1 MTKQEKTLLELM
13 YSRGI
18 PASGIAARMGISVN
32 TVRSYLRRHPL
43 PPEQTGSCKYCGKK
57 IIQPVGRKVKY
68 FCSDRCRNAWWN
80 SHQGLVNRKAY
91 YKLTCQF
98 CGKEFTSY
106 GNSKRK
112 YCSRLCF
119 TNSRKTDSVP
129 DTADIA

>member
-1 MTKQEKTLLELM
+1 MTKQQKTILDTM
-13 YSRGI
+13 HSQGI
-18 PASGIAARMGISVN
+18 PASSIVARLGISVN
-32 TVRSYLRRHPL
+32 TVRSHLRRHP
-43 PPEQTGSCKYCGKK
+43 PVDCKTGNCRQCGRS
-57 IIQPVGRKVKY
+57 ITQPTGRKVKN

-91 YKLTCQF
+91 YKLICQF

-119 TNSRKTDSVP
+119 TNSRKADSVP
-129 DTADIA
+129 DTADAA